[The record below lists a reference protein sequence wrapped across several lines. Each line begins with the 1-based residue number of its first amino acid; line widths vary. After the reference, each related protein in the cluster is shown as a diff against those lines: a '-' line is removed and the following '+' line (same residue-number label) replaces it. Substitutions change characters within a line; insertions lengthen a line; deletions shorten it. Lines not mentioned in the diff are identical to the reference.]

1 MCECIW
7 LVVLKMLHTRE
18 IEQEKKIN
26 GFFFDTDLE
35 SPALLASAYKDES
48 LNNLIDCPTTN

>member
-26 GFFFDTDLE
+26 GFFFILTWKVQL
-35 SPALLASAYKDES
+35 Y
-48 LNNLIDCPTTN
+48 